1 MARTYF
7 VYILAGRT
15 RVLYVGV
22 TNNVVRRVH
31 EHRAGVGS
39 RFTRRYGVHQLVY
52 VESTAKVVA
61 AIRREKEIKGWTR
74 SKKMALI
81 ESANPGWEDVM
92 IGLTENDPSLRS
104 G

>member
-1 MARTYF
+1 MHRAYF

-22 TNNVVRRVH
+22 TNNIVRRVV
-31 EHRAGVGS
+31 EHRNGIGS

-52 VESTAKVVA
+52 MESTPDVVA
-61 AIRREKEIKGWTR
+61 AIRREKQIKAWGR
-74 SKKMALI
+74 SKKVALI
-81 ESANPGWEDVM
+81 ESVNPGWRDLMMGVIES
-92 IGLTENDPSLRS
+92 DPSLRS